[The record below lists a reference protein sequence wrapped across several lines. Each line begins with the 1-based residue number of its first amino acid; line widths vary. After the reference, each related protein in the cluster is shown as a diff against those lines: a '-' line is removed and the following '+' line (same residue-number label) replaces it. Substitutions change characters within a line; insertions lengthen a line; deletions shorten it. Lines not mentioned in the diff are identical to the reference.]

1 MTTLMSG
8 KSERRVDIYDHGER
22 IGDAK
27 VNDDGSW
34 RFECSSLGIH
44 RMTAGYLG
52 TISEPQRVFTILPD
66 TSYNFEDLDEGSVV
80 LLKDK
85 FLELSHIYCRNSDG
99 VVNSEGVFLYG
110 KSVNPYGLS
119 LLSRDTTT
127 TEVTIQFKKPF
138 QQMTMKF
145 QHRRAPPVEPAHLLV
160 SYWGVNGE
168 SDILETKDIIYP
180 VGGVAE
186 FLPVEFN
193 GSAERKCYGI
203 KVKLVPGAGGFV
215 QLCLNSFEFIK

>member
-1 MTTLMSG
+1 MSG
-8 KSERRVDIYDHGER
+8 KSDRRVDIYDHGER
-22 IGDAK
+22 IGDAA
-27 VNDDGSW
+27 VNEDGSW
-34 RFECSSLGIH
+34 EYKCSSPGPHKI
-44 RMTAGYLG
+44 APGYLG
-52 TISEPQRVFTILPD
+52 TISDSERMFTILQV
-66 TSYNFEDLDEGSVV
+66 TSYNFEDLGENSTVV
-80 LLKDK
+80 LNDK
-85 FLELSHIYCRNSDG
+85 FIELSHIYCRNSGG
-99 VVNSEGVFLYG
+99 VVNSEGVILYG
-110 KSVNPYGLS
+110 KSVSPYGLS
-119 LLSRDTTT
+119 LQSRFITT
-127 TEVTIQFKKPF
+127 TEATVQFKKPF

-145 QHRRAPPVEPAHLLV
+145 QHRKAPPVEPAHLLV